1 MANKTVVFTNYFLN
15 GTSGLTLLLLDPV
28 TAAIGNG
35 AGDTLTAGSNGLFS
49 AVVTEAITGWWN
61 IVVLQG
67 AVVVLEG
74 GKVYFQSD
82 SVGTYVVDDAT
93 HVADAV
99 WDEILT
105 GATHNIPTSAG
116 RRLRQ
121 LASVIVR
128 AGTAQGPG
136 TGNNQIQLDAGASSI
151 NGDYDP
157 GLIFIETGT
166 GAGQARLILQYNGST
181 KVATV
186 DRDWRVNPD
195 NTSEFVILADAGR
208 ESVNEGLA
216 QAATSTTITLNINAS
231 SNDDAYNGQLVF
243 IRSGTGQ
250 DQIALVE
257 DYVGATKVATIRT
270 RSINGQWSVVPD
282 TTSAYI
288 MIPNLTWTIAEMQS
302 GLATSSGV
310 TSAFTEIKGATW
322 SSSTDTLEAIRDA
335 SGLVTVNVT
344 PLQAVVNQLVNG
356 TRVETFIGF
365 TGTVGPITVT
375 DTNNNPVN
383 LSAPCEI
390 IISKKWRGDIL
401 VIPNASITRSGA
413 SNNQFSFSASGATLI
428 PGEHAWALRRLSDNF
443 VFAYGDW
450 IVKQAAKKD

>member
-15 GTSGLTLLLLDPV
+15 GTSGLTLLLLDPE

-74 GKVYFQSD
+74 GKVYFPSD
-82 SVGTYVVDDAT
+82 TLGTYQVDDANSPT
-93 HVADAV
+93 TVGTINPNTITSSALASSAVDEIVDAV
-99 WDEILT
+99 YDEPMSGHTVNGSYGSHLVRSANQNQNTVQIT
-105 GATHNIPTSAG
+105 GSQHIAADIHEFQPGVITSGDFA
-116 RRLRQ
+116 
-121 LASVIVR
+121 
-128 AGTAQGPG
+128 
-136 TGNNQIQLDAGASSI
+136 AGAI
-151 NGDYDP
+151 
-157 GLIFIETGT
+157 
-166 GAGQARLILQYNGST
+166 
-181 KVATV
+181 
-186 DRDWRVNPD
+186 
-195 NTSEFVILADAGR
+195 
-208 ESVNEGLA
+208 
-216 QAATSTTITLNINAS
+216 TSTVLATDSITS
-231 SNDDAYNGQLVF
+231 S
-243 IRSGTGQ
+243 
-250 DQIALVE
+250 QIA
-257 DYVGATKVATIRT
+257 A
-270 RSINGQWSVVPD
+270 
-282 TTSAYI
+282 SAVTEI
-288 MIPNLTWTIAEMQS
+288 QA

-310 TSAFTEIKGATW
+310 ASAFTEIKGATW

-335 SGLVTVNVT
+335 SGAATINVT

-401 VIPNASITRSGA
+401 VIPDGSITRSGA

-428 PGEHAWALRRLSDNF
+428 PGEHAWALRRLSDNY

>member
-15 GTSGLTLLLLDPV
+15 GTSGLTLLLLDPE

-74 GKVYFQSD
+74 GKVYFPSD
-82 SVGTYVVDDAT
+82 TLGTYQVDDANSPMT
-93 HVADAV
+93 VGTINPNTITSSALASSAVDEIVDAV
-99 WDEILT
+99 YDEPMSGHTVNGSYGSHLVRSANQNQNTVQIT
-105 GATHNIPTSAG
+105 GSQHIAADMHESQAG
-116 RRLRQ
+116 
-121 LASVIVR
+121 AIH
-128 AGTAQGPG
+128 T
-136 TGNNQIQLDAGASSI
+136 TTFDAGAI
-151 NGDYDP
+151 
-157 GLIFIETGT
+157 
-166 GAGQARLILQYNGST
+166 
-181 KVATV
+181 
-186 DRDWRVNPD
+186 
-195 NTSEFVILADAGR
+195 
-208 ESVNEGLA
+208 
-216 QAATSTTITLNINAS
+216 TSTVLATDCITSDELAAS
-231 SNDDAYNGQLVF
+231 A
-243 IRSGTGQ
+243 
-250 DQIALVE
+250 
-257 DYVGATKVATIRT
+257 
-270 RSINGQWSVVPD
+270 
-282 TTSAYI
+282 
-288 MIPNLTWTIAEMQS
+288 IAEI
-302 GLATSSGV
+302 A
-310 TSAFTEIKGATW
+310 AA
-322 SSSTDTLEAIRDA
+322 A
-335 SGLVTVNVT
+335 SVTVNVT

-375 DTNNNPVN
+375 DINNNPVN